1 MGEVRV
7 RFAPS
12 PTGHLHIGSARTALF
27 NWLFAR
33 HHGGAFV
40 LRIEDTDRQRSSEDY
55 LKSILSDLRWI
66 GLNWDEGPEVGGPL
80 GPYRQME
87 RLDIYREYAKKLLLA
102 GRAYPCYCTPLELA
116 AEREEAQKAGRP
128 SGYGGRCR
136 ELSSAERAR
145 REAEGRKPA
154 LRFRVLPGKT
164 VIDDV
169 IRGPVEFDNALIE
182 DFIIMKSDGIPVY
195 NFAATVDDSLMKITH
210 ILRGEEHLSNT
221 PRQVMVYETLGF
233 EKPCF
238 AHMTIILNE
247 DRSKL
252 SKREGATHL
261 ADFRDRGFL
270 PEALV
275 NFLALLGWAP
285 EADREIVSL
294 ADIVRE
300 FNLPDVSAHSAIFN
314 EQKLDWLNSQYIK
327 ALSPADLARLSL
339 PFFQKENL
347 LPETPSPAAL
357 ARLEKL
363 SKIYSERLR
372 TLAQFPRDAA
382 WAFRESIE
390 YDPEAHAKY
399 LKKDSVPEA
408 LLGLAE
414 RLGGVDPFEE
424 GPIEEALRR
433 LAGEMGISAAKLIHP
448 SRVAITGC
456 SVSPGIF
463 EVMAILGKEGTLRRL
478 TDAGKSILGERV
490 T

>member
-33 HHGGAFV
+33 HHGGTFV

-66 GLNWDEGPEVGGPL
+66 GLNWDEGPEVGGAL

-87 RLDIYREYAKKLLLA
+87 RLDIYRKYADKLIEA
-102 GRAYPCYCTPLELA
+102 GRAYPCYCTPEELSA
-116 AEREEAQKAGRP
+116 GREEAQKAGLP
-128 SGYGGRCR
+128 SGYDGRCR
-136 ELSSAERAR
+136 ELSSAERAQ
-145 REAEGRKPA
+145 REAEGRRPA
-154 LRFRVLPGKT
+154 LRFRVIPGRT
-164 VIDDV
+164 MIDDV
-169 IRGPVEFDNALIE
+169 IRGQVEFDNSLIE

-221 PRQVMVYETLGF
+221 PRQIMVYEALGF
-233 EKPCF
+233 EKPRF
-238 AHMTIILNE
+238 AHMTIILND
-247 DRSKL
+247 DRTKL

-261 ADFRDRGFL
+261 ADFRERGFL

-285 EADREIVSL
+285 SADRENESL
-294 ADIVRE
+294 AELVRE
-300 FNLPDVSAHSAIFN
+300 FNLPDVSAHPAIFN
-314 EQKLDWLNSQYIK
+314 EQKLDWINSQYIK
-327 ALSPADLARLSL
+327 NLTPANLARLSL
-339 PFFQKENL
+339 PFFQRENL
-347 LPETPSPAAL
+347 LPETPSRADL

-363 SKIYSERLR
+363 SVIYSERLR
-372 TLAQFPRDAA
+372 TLAQFPKDAD

-390 YDPEAHAKY
+390 YEPEACAKY

-408 LLGLAE
+408 LLRLAE
-414 RLGGVDPFEE
+414 KLSNVDPFEE
-424 GPIEEALRR
+424 APIEEALRN
-433 LAGEMGISAAKLIHP
+433 LAGEMGISAGKLIHP
-448 SRVAITGC
+448 SRVAITGR

-463 EVMAILGKEGTLRRL
+463 EVMAILGKEETIRRL
-478 TDAGKSILGERV
+478 NEARKAVQENA
-490 T
+490 